1 MAPRHVQYLA
11 MSRRF
16 RIGDKVKVVGMSPVK
31 VVGMSPVKFAPGIK
45 DELGIEKLNAVI
57 GKVVSL
63 SGNE

>member
-11 MSRRF
+11 MSRKF
-16 RIGDKVKVVGMSPVK
+16 RIGDKVK

-45 DELGIEKLNAVI
+45 DELGIEKLNALI

>member
-11 MSRRF
+11 MSRKF
-16 RIGDKVKVVGMSPVK
+16 RIGDKVK

-45 DELGIEKLNAVI
+45 DGLGIEKLNAVI

>member
-1 MAPRHVQYLA
+1 
-11 MSRRF
+11 MSRKF
-16 RIGDKVKVVGMSPVK
+16 RIGDKVK

-45 DELGIEKLNAVI
+45 DELGIEKLNAI